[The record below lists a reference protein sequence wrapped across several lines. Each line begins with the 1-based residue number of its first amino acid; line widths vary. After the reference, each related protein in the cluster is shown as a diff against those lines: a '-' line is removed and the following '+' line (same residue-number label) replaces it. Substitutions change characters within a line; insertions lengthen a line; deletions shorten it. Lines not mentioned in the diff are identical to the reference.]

1 MNKIDAFFKL
11 MNMHNA
17 SHLYLAA
24 DRQPALRI
32 RGDIQFVKFRKYEEE
47 ELKGMVFK
55 IVSRER
61 FKPFKE
67 NGTTCFTYESPD
79 VGRFRGHLY
88 RQLRGVACVFKAIQ
102 KEVKTVEELGL
113 PPAIS
118 QAANLQEG
126 LVIVTG
132 ARESGRT
139 TTLAAIVG
147 EINRNRQA
155 HILTIEDPVEFVHT
169 SNRSI
174 IDQLEI
180 GTHTA
185 SYASSLRSAL
195 RLKPDVILLGE
206 MSDPEVTKLAIEA
219 AVNGHLVLACMN
231 TCGCSKAVE
240 EIGDR
245 LQGVDRPNVY
255 NSLLAR
261 SLKAVFSQVLFK
273 RIDREATIPAVEI
286 LLTNSVVR
294 NYIID
299 GRPYMIEVQKVI
311 LKQQKQGMQTMD
323 EAIMS
328 LVKEGA
334 IDAHDAFLKV
344 SDKER
349 FKPLLSHPP
358 SDFTLVP

>member
-24 DRQPALRI
+24 GRQPALRI
-32 RGDIQFVKFRKYEEE
+32 LGEVQFVKYKRYEEE
-47 ELKGMVFK
+47 ELKGMVYE

-61 FKPFKE
+61 FKTFKE

-79 VGRFRGHLY
+79 VGRYRGHLY
-88 RQLRGVACVFKAIQ
+88 RQRQGLACVFKAIQ
-102 KEVKTVEELGL
+102 KEAKTVEELGM

-118 QAANLQEG
+118 QVASLQDG

-132 ARESGRT
+132 TRESGRT
-139 TTLAAIVG
+139 TILAAIVG
-147 EINRNRQA
+147 EINRTRQA
-155 HILTIEDPVEFVHT
+155 HIMTIEDPIEFVHT

-180 GTHTA
+180 GIHTP
-185 SYASSLRSAL
+185 SYASGLRSAL
-195 RLKPDVILLGE
+195 RLKPDVILVGE
-206 MSDPEVTKLAIEA
+206 MSDPEVIHLAIEA
-219 AVNGHLVLACMN
+219 AGNGHLVLACMN
-231 TCGCSKAVE
+231 TFGCGKAVE
-240 EIGDR
+240 ALLAR
-245 LQGVDRPNVY
+245 LRGTEQLNVY

-273 RIDREATIPAVEI
+273 RIDTEAYVPAVEI
-286 LLTNSVVR
+286 LLANTVVR
-294 NYIID
+294 HFIIEGMAD
-299 GRPYMIEVQKVI
+299 MIEERKII
-311 LKQQKQGMQTMD
+311 LKNQKQGMQTMD

-328 LVKEGA
+328 LIKKGA
-334 IDAHDAFLKV
+334 IDAHDAYLKV

>member
-1 MNKIDAFFKL
+1 MNRIDAFFKL

-24 DRQPALRI
+24 GRQPALRI
-32 RGDIQFVKFRKYEEE
+32 MGDIQFVKFGKYEEE
-47 ELKGMVFK
+47 ELKGMVYK

-79 VGRFRGHLY
+79 VGQYRGHLY
-88 RQLRGVACVFKAIQ
+88 RQRLGVACVFKAIQ
-102 KEVKTVEELGL
+102 KEAKTVEELGL

-118 QAANLQEG
+118 QVATLREG
-126 LVIVTG
+126 LVIVAG
-132 ARESGRT
+132 PKESGKT

-147 EINRNRQA
+147 EINRTRRA

-180 GTHTA
+180 GTHTP
-185 SYASSLRSAL
+185 SYASGLRNAL

-206 MSDPEVTKLAIEA
+206 MSDPEVIKLAIEA
-219 AVNGHLVLACMN
+219 AVNGHLVLTCMN
-231 TCGCSKAVE
+231 AFGCSKAVE
-240 EIGDR
+240 EIVDR
-245 LQGVDRPNVY
+245 LQGVDRQNVY
-255 NSLLAR
+255 NSVLAR

-273 RIDREATIPAVEI
+273 RIDMEEYVPAVEI
-286 LLTNSVVR
+286 LLANSVVR
-294 NYIID
+294 NYIIE
-299 GRPYMIEVQKVI
+299 GRPYMIEYQKII
-311 LKQQKQGMQTMD
+311 LKNQKQGMLTMD

-328 LVKEGA
+328 LIKKGA

-344 SDKER
+344 SDRNR
-349 FKPLLSHPP
+349 FMHLLVRPP
-358 SDFTLVP
+358 ADFTLVP